1 MLYLKHIKTNFHK
14 IKRAYHIYLCPE
26 TEDCP
31 EEYNKLIYS
40 IRECI
45 KSCEEDNEYKYV
57 FRKRCYKYC
66 PESSIQQENNEALN
80 NYYCKAKCSE
90 DNPFEILSTQVCV
103 KTCTIK
109 DLINDL
115 CILNFKTEEEKENF
129 KAQEILIKSAEKDF
143 ISDDY
148 NTSNLDKGEDEV
160 IKDKKLMIT
169 LTTTTNQKHKT
180 NYNETI
186 IDFRECETLLRK
198 EYNISDNELLYIWKK
213 PNKIKFNSL

>member
-1 MLYLKHIKTNFHK
+1 M
-14 IKRAYHIYLCPE
+14 
-26 TEDCP
+26 
-31 EEYNKLIYS
+31 
-40 IRECI
+40 
-45 KSCEEDNEYKYV
+45 
-57 FRKRCYKYC
+57 
-66 PESSIQQENNEALN
+66 
-80 NYYCKAKCSE
+80 
-90 DNPFEILSTQVCV
+90 
-103 KTCTIK
+103 
-109 DLINDL
+109 

-169 LTTTTNQKHKT
+169 LTTTANQKHKT

-213 PNKIKFNSL
+213 SNKIKFNSL